1 MPPPPPPP
9 PPLVPSGNLPSR
21 PATQARHS
29 IILILLKGAL
39 LSDITK
45 GTRLKK
51 AVTNDRSA
59 PIISSSTGATGSVL
73 PLATAPPVPGSQK
86 SSGIF
91 LPPLPETKKLR
102 SNVERSNWAINKT
115 LGNDSPLHVGGL
127 FSGGVPKLK
136 KRDGGIDTGA
146 NNESTSTSESE
157 SSRASKK
164 RTHITAAP
172 QAPFEISRQESK
184 NDASNTPFIANWRN
198 KGVNSSLPPVLS
210 KGPPPPVGKK
220 PPAPIPGPRKPSG
233 LKASPSIT
241 SAPPTTLPPPPPSSL
256 PRPPANRYSR
266 PHSSSLSQT
275 TTTPTNG
282 IGQSL
287 AVQAA
292 IRAAGQSSTSS
303 SLSLLHNSRPPPPT
317 PQLAK
322 QAPDAASFT
331 NSIKASSPQ
340 NTDTNR
346 NSELSKRLA
355 IKYDSRWK
363 FRDESML
370 PKPREFIG
378 GPKKYRAGRG
388 TSIPLDLNDFH

>member
-1 MPPPPPPP
+1 MPPPPP

-21 PATQARHS
+21 PATQTR
-29 IILILLKGAL
+29 GAL

-59 PIISSSTGATGSVL
+59 PIISKASGATGSVL

-86 SSGIF
+86 SGGIL
-91 LPPLPETKKLR
+91 LPPVPEAKQLR
-102 SNVERSNWAINKT
+102 SNVERSNWTTNKT
-115 LGNDSPLHVGGL
+115 LGNNVPLHTGGL

-146 NNESTSTSESE
+146 HNESTSAPESE
-157 SSRASKK
+157 SFRASTT
-164 RTHITAAP
+164 RPQIAATHRVP
-172 QAPFEISRQESK
+172 VEIPRQESK
-184 NDASNTPFIANWRN
+184 NDASNAPFIANWRN
-198 KGVNSSLPPVLS
+198 KGVNSPLRPVLS

-220 PPAPIPGPRKPSG
+220 PPAPLPGPRKSSG

-241 SAPPTTLPPPPPSSL
+241 SAPTTLPPQPPTSS

-275 TTTPTNG
+275 TTAPTNG
-282 IGQSL
+282 VGQSL

-292 IRAAGQSSTSS
+292 IRAAGHSSTSS

-317 PQLAK
+317 PQAAK
-322 QAPDAASFT
+322 QTLNTASFT
-331 NSIKASSPQ
+331 NSVKASSPQ
-340 NTDTNR
+340 KTNTNR

-388 TSIPLDLNDFH
+388 SSIPLDLNDFH

>member
-1 MPPPPPPP
+1 MPPPPP

-21 PATQARHS
+21 PATQTR
-29 IILILLKGAL
+29 GAL

-59 PIISSSTGATGSVL
+59 PIISKASGATGGVL

-86 SSGIF
+86 SSGIH
-91 LPPLPETKKLR
+91 LPPVPEAKQLR
-102 SNVERSNWAINKT
+102 SNVERSNWTTNKT
-115 LGNDSPLHVGGL
+115 FGNNVPLHTGGL

-146 NNESTSTSESE
+146 HNEFTSAPESE
-157 SSRASKK
+157 SFQASTT
-164 RTHITAAP
+164 RPQIAATHRVP
-172 QAPFEISRQESK
+172 VEIPRQE
-184 NDASNTPFIANWRN
+184 I
-198 KGVNSSLPPVLS
+198 LS

-220 PPAPIPGPRKPSG
+220 PPAPLPGPRKPSG

-241 SAPPTTLPPPPPSSL
+241 SAPTTLPPPPPTSS

-275 TTTPTNG
+275 TTAPTNG
-282 IGQSL
+282 VGQSL

-292 IRAAGQSSTSS
+292 IRAAGHSSTSS

-317 PQLAK
+317 PQAAK
-322 QAPDAASFT
+322 QALDTASFT
-331 NSIKASSPQ
+331 NSVKASSPQ
-340 NTDTNR
+340 KTNTNR

-388 TSIPLDLNDFH
+388 SSIPLDLNDFH